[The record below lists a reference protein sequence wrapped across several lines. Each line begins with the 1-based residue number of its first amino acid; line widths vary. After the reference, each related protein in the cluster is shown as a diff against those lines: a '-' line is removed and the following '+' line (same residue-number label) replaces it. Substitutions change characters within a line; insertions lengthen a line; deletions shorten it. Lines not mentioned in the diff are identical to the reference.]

1 MNKFKSNEDKMKEQQ
16 GFTLIELMIV
26 IAIIGILAAIAI
38 PNFKAFRQ
46 RAYYCEAYEL
56 ADDVRKNIKSYYEHR
71 GVFPLDNKAAGV
83 AAPEMIKGKY
93 VDSVRV
99 AHGNIHIQFGQHMI
113 QKIDRMTMVLQPAII
128 RENPTG
134 PIIWF
139 WKDKSKD
146 IPDGL
151 ELVVETSDTNLS
163 TDRVQ

>member
-1 MNKFKSNEDKMKEQQ
+1 MNKFKSSGDKMKEQQ

-38 PNFKAFRQ
+38 PNFKAYRQ

-56 ADDVRKNIKSYYEHR
+56 VDDVRKNIKSYYEHR

-99 AHGNIHIQFGQHMI
+99 AHGNIHI
-113 QKIDRMTMVLQPAII
+113 
-128 RENPTG
+128 
-134 PIIWF
+134 
-139 WKDKSKD
+139 
-146 IPDGL
+146 
-151 ELVVETSDTNLS
+151 
-163 TDRVQ
+163 